1 MHVLFSK
8 ILYSK
13 GGQINGNGK
22 RLFFNLGG
30 KHMQHI
36 DDVSQNCTLETI

>member
-1 MHVLFSK
+1 MFFSLK
-8 ILYSK
+8 YCTAR
-13 GGQINGNGK
+13 GGQINGKGK